1 MHIWSRCAC
10 GLSFANIPAP
20 SCVDLRFWS
29 CKKGSY
35 SAASHWNYYGVNQ
48 EQRCFS
54 KWTFNCI
61 HTPTARSK
69 HLQWKMF
76 YFVMTTN
83 VYNANVKILIEN
95 KCIDKLLKIKILKL
109 LKKRFFVQQTNKCRT
124 WGVTANSRLFN
135 RKWFSVEEGSL
146 SWKKHWRTSL

>member
-29 CKKGSY
+29 CKKDHIKNS
-35 SAASHWNYYGVNQ
+35 VNQ

-54 KWTFNCI
+54 KRI

-69 HLQWKMF
+69 HLQWNMF

-109 LKKRFFVQQTNKCRT
+109 LKRRFFVQQTNKCRT
-124 WGVTANSRLFN
+124 WGVTAKSRLFN
-135 RKWFSVEEGSL
+135 RKWFSVEESHGESFFP
-146 SWKKHWRTSL
+146 WVGKKHWRTSL